1 MMQFKKF
8 EADFGSILGPFSII
22 DICESLTYAFEV
34 FPILYKYRQTLR
46 KPSQDFNFAVL
57 ETFLNI

>member
-8 EADFGSILGPFSII
+8 EAYFGSILRPFSII